1 MNAFSEKSHQIFSS
15 LLVPYMVFSG
25 IVLGIMAMLS
35 FGNIVI
41 FYLDTQ
47 RQITELDTIQPR
59 LVDIDMI
66 AITQNGTQSPKAL
79 MGHAALVMLPNLNK
93 LYLGQLLS
101 PFKNQSR
108 IDLKLPLLYTS
119 LKSNYVKGVI
129 ASMDG
134 HFKES
139 IVLEIVPGHFKDHI
153 TSSLSI
159 IEPRSTWRIRSD
171 DYVLTLK
178 EPILIA

>member
-1 MNAFSEKSHQIFSS
+1 MNSFSEKAHQIFSS
-15 LLVPYMVFSG
+15 LLVPYIVFSS
-25 IVLGIMAMLS
+25 IVLCIMATLS

-47 RQITELDTIQPR
+47 RQITDLNTIQPR
-59 LVDIDMI
+59 LVDIHMI
-66 AITQNGTQSPKAL
+66 EITQNGSQSPKAL
-79 MGHAALVMLPNLNK
+79 MGHATLVMLPNLNK

-108 IDLKLPLLYTS
+108 IDLNLPLYYTS

-139 IVLEIVPGHFKDHI
+139 IVLEIVPGHFKDQT

-159 IEPRSTWRIRSD
+159 VKPPSTWRIRLD
-171 DYVLTLK
+171 DYVLTFK
-178 EPILIA
+178 EPILLA